1 MKRELQ
7 ENYKATRNITDQ
19 YAFEQV
25 AYSIKEMSSV
35 HPKFLEAIN
44 SGRVR
49 MNVLDYEHYHLRSCN
64 NFKGITR
71 LFLNHDFWGNKE
83 FLEQDSDFILNL
95 QSDGIICRSFM

>member
-1 MKRELQ
+1 MHRTCFVIKTSICKVKRELQ

-49 MNVLDYEHYHLRSCN
+49 MS
-64 NFKGITR
+64 T
-71 LFLNHDFWGNKE
+71 
-83 FLEQDSDFILNL
+83 
-95 QSDGIICRSFM
+95 